1 MFSLCVCARV
11 CAYMRTHSHS
21 LFSLHLHSLADG
33 SSDSRDISLP
43 SLPPNGLVV
52 ARVKWF
58 PINSAF
64 QDQRQ
69 CSQHSFGEF
78 IFSCLLFSSSP
89 DQKVKNEREK
99 GSNLNEFAAVHSFLP
114 GSPRIRRPRT
124 RPLYLATP
132 RALTHPCRLAQPQ
145 KLIG

>member
-1 MFSLCVCARV
+1 MHVCVHTCAHTRTLSSLSICILWPTAPRTLVMFHFR
-11 CAYMRTHSHS
+11 
-21 LFSLHLHSLADG
+21 
-33 SSDSRDISLP
+33 P

-89 DQKVKNEREK
+89 DQKAKNEREK

-132 RALTHPCRLAQPQ
+132 RALIHPCRLAQPQ